1 MVTAL
6 LVIGL
11 ILLFILCL
19 FIALLCVPMRLR
31 LTVRKA
37 TPVLRIYL
45 FGIPFFRYPK
55 AKKPSLGK
63 PSAQQKKKQQDASVG
78 KHLLPNAKI
87 LDTKDAKQTI
97 EQIAAFLKE
106 LTAFTRQ
113 SKATLHSLQLTPP
126 PTEDA
131 ADAALLYTAL
141 SGACAGV
148 LEILDQNTRLLIKR
162 ADSVRIEPNYTNK
175 EADLRLDLSFSF
187 PPYRAVTVLAPLTE
201 LLQKI

>member
-6 LVIGL
+6 LVIGSV
-11 ILLFILCL
+11 LLFLLCL
-19 FIALLCVPMRLR
+19 LIALLCVPIRLR

-45 FGIPFFRYPK
+45 FGIPFFRFPK
-55 AKKPSLGK
+55 TKKPSLRK
-63 PSAQQKKKQQDASVG
+63 TAARQSEMQKDAGVG
-78 KHLLPNAKI
+78 KHLLPNAKSI
-87 LDTKDAKQTI
+87 DTKDPMHTI
-97 EQIAAFLKE
+97 EQLRAFLTE
-106 LTAFTRQ
+106 LTTFTRL

-141 SGACAGV
+141 SGACAGI

-175 EADLRLDLSFSF
+175 EADLRLDLSLSF